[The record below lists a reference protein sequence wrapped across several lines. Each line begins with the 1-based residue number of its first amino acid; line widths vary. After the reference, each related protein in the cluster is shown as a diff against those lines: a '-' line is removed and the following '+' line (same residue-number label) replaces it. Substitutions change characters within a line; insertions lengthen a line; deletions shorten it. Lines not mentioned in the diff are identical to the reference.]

1 MTDAVPPPETP
12 GRSAPRD
19 ALARRV
25 RDLLAAHPE
34 VREVNMFGGLSF
46 MVDERLAVSAGRDG
60 DLLVRADPADYD
72 RLVERGA
79 AQARMRNGREMGRSW
94 LRVAAVRIDD
104 DAELARGGRHG
115 GRPQVLTRPDRH
127 AASRT
132 ARGCA
137 GSTRVHFYPRSER
150 ETGHDCTLAAG
161 VSAAAAPAAGPRR
174 AAR

>member
-104 DAELARGGRHG
+104 DAELARW
-115 GRPQVLTRPDRH
+115 V
-127 AASRT
+127 A
-132 ARGCA
+132 
-137 GSTRVHFYPRSER
+137 V
-150 ETGHDCTLAAG
+150 G
-161 VSAAAAPAAGPRR
+161 VSAAAAGPRR
-174 AAR
+174 AARRQAAGPDTPG